1 MIGKTREVAIC
12 KWEQDF
18 PKFMTASYRLFT
30 LDMAAVGVYD
40 DGSEKYKRMKAMI
53 KGFVKLWSTSQ
64 HTTGEW
70 EESELHKNKN
80 ILCLCFGL
88 GDPCEK
94 CAQHHVDIFEN
105 GPEC

>member
-1 MIGKTREVAIC
+1 MIGKTRDIAIC
-12 KWEQDF
+12 KWEQDY
-18 PKFMTASYRLFT
+18 PKFMTALYRLFV

-40 DGSEKYKRMKAMI
+40 DGSDKYKRIKAMI
-53 KGFVKLWSTSQ
+53 KAFVKLWSNSQ

-105 GPEC
+105 SPEC